1 MNNCVLNS
9 IRFIVFL
16 SLQVLIFNN
25 INLFGYL
32 NPYPYILF
40 IILYPVNSNKS
51 VLLLGSFFLGLSL
64 DMFCNSG
71 GIHTTASIAL
81 AYLRPTLFKFSFGLS
96 YEYQTVKIAD
106 KMSPE
111 RITLLLLAILV
122 HHFILFYLEY
132 FRLGLIFTILTRTLA
147 STLFTFTIC
156 ILIVYLIKPNRRWE
170 KLHCPL

>member
-1 MNNCVLNS
+1 VNNSLLNS

-25 INLFGYL
+25 INLFGYI

-51 VLLLGSFFLGLSL
+51 VLLLGSFFLGLLL
-64 DMFCNSG
+64 DIFCDSG
-71 GIHTTASIAL
+71 GVHTTASIVL
-81 AYLRPTLFKFSFGLS
+81 AFLRPTLFRFSFGLS

-111 RITLLLLAILV
+111 RITLLLLAIV
-122 HHFILFYLEY
+122 IHHFILFYLEY
-132 FRLGLIFTILTRTLA
+132 FRLGLLFTILSRTIVSA
-147 STLFTFTIC
+147 LFTFTIC
-156 ILIVYLIKPNRRWE
+156 ILIVYLIKPNKR
-170 KLHCPL
+170 

>member
-1 MNNCVLNS
+1 VNNSLLNS

-25 INLFGYL
+25 INLFGYI

-51 VLLLGSFFLGLSL
+51 ILLLGSFFLGLLL
-64 DMFCNSG
+64 DIFCDSG
-71 GIHTTASIAL
+71 GVHTTASIVL
-81 AYLRPTLFKFSFGLS
+81 AFLRPTLFRFSFGLS

-111 RITLLLLAILV
+111 RITLLLLAIV
-122 HHFILFYLEY
+122 IHHFILFYLEY
-132 FRLGLIFTILTRTLA
+132 FRLGLLFTILSRTIVSA
-147 STLFTFTIC
+147 LFTFTIC
-156 ILIVYLIKPNRRWE
+156 ILIVYLIKPNKR
-170 KLHCPL
+170 

>member
-1 MNNCVLNS
+1 MNNSLLNS

-25 INLFGYL
+25 INLFGYI

-51 VLLLGSFFLGLSL
+51 VLLLGSFFLGLML
-64 DMFCNSG
+64 DIFCDSG
-71 GIHTTASIAL
+71 GVHTTASIVL
-81 AYLRPTLFKFSFGLS
+81 AFLRPTLFRFSFGLS

-111 RITLLLLAILV
+111 RITLLLLAIV
-122 HHFILFYLEY
+122 IHHFILFYLEY
-132 FRLGLIFTILTRTLA
+132 FRLGLLFTILSRTIVSA
-147 STLFTFTIC
+147 LFTFTIC
-156 ILIVYLIKPNRRWE
+156 ILIVYLIKPNKR
-170 KLHCPL
+170 

>member
-1 MNNCVLNS
+1 MNNSLLNS

-25 INLFGYL
+25 INLFGYI

-51 VLLLGSFFLGLSL
+51 VLLLGSFFLGLFL

-71 GIHTTASIAL
+71 GIHTTAAITL

-111 RITLLLLAILV
+111 RITLLLLAIVV
-122 HHFILFYLEY
+122 HHFIVFYLEY

-147 STLFTFTIC
+147 STLFTFAIC
-156 ILIVYLIKPNRRWE
+156 LLIVFLIKPNRR
-170 KLHCPL
+170 

>member
-1 MNNCVLNS
+1 VNNSLLNS

-25 INLFGYL
+25 INLFGYI

-51 VLLLGSFFLGLSL
+51 VLLLGSFFLGLLL
-64 DMFCNSG
+64 DIFCDSG
-71 GIHTTASIAL
+71 GVHTTASIVL
-81 AYLRPTLFKFSFGLS
+81 AFLRPTLFRFSFGIS

-111 RITLLLLAILV
+111 RITLLLLAIV
-122 HHFILFYLEY
+122 IHHFILFYLEY
-132 FRLGLIFTILTRTLA
+132 FRLGLLFTILSRTIVSA
-147 STLFTFTIC
+147 LFTFTIC
-156 ILIVYLIKPNRRWE
+156 ILIVYLIKPNKR
-170 KLHCPL
+170 

>member
-1 MNNCVLNS
+1 MNNSLLNS

-25 INLFGYL
+25 INLFGYI

-51 VLLLGSFFLGLSL
+51 VLLLGSFFLGLLL
-64 DMFCNSG
+64 DIFCDSG
-71 GIHTTASIAL
+71 GVHTTASIVL
-81 AYLRPTLFKFSFGLS
+81 AFLRPTLFRFSFGLS

-111 RITLLLLAILV
+111 RITLLLLAIV
-122 HHFILFYLEY
+122 IHHFILFYLEY
-132 FRLGLIFTILTRTLA
+132 FRLGLLFTILSRTIVSA
-147 STLFTFTIC
+147 LFTFTIC
-156 ILIVYLIKPNRRWE
+156 ILIVYLIKPNKR
-170 KLHCPL
+170 

>member
-1 MNNCVLNS
+1 VNNSVLNS

-81 AYLRPTLFKFSFGLS
+81 AYLRPSLFKFSFGLS

-132 FRLGLIFTILTRTLA
+132 FRLGLIFTILTRTLS

-156 ILIVYLIKPNRRWE
+156 ILIVYLIKPNRR
-170 KLHCPL
+170 

>member
-1 MNNCVLNS
+1 VNNSLLNS

-25 INLFGYL
+25 INLFGYI

-51 VLLLGSFFLGLSL
+51 VLLLGSFFLGLFL

-71 GIHTTASIAL
+71 GIHTTAAITL

-111 RITLLLLAILV
+111 RITLLLLAIVV
-122 HHFILFYLEY
+122 HHFIVFYLEY

-156 ILIVYLIKPNRRWE
+156 LLIVYLIKPNRR
-170 KLHCPL
+170 